1 MRFDTVNPPLS
12 ELPQRAAQRHV
23 CAFCAIGDQP
33 VKMKR
38 QWIHHVPETGHIIVC
53 DAMRLKPR
61 S

>member
-1 MRFDTVNPPLS
+1 MMNRAMSDAIRSCQPP
-12 ELPQRAAQRHV
+12 V
-23 CAFCAIGDQP
+23 GDCVFCAIGDLP

-53 DAMRLKPR
+53 ETKRLKPR